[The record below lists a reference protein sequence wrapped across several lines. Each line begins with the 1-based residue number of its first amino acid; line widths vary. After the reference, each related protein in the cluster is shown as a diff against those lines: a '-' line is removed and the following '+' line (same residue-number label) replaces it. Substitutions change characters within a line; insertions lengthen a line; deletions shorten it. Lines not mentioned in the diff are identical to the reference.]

1 MADLERKERCKR
13 LATLRKRAE
22 RDREDINKK
31 NAIKEKDKERKKR
44 QRLNESNLE
53 NTQTLIKKKQQ
64 NYQSRSMCH
73 GIVDLVLLN
82 HNSLLAG
89 ATARQFSM
97 TVTVKPN
104 QPHFLFLV
112 C

>member
-31 NAIKEKDKERKKR
+31 NAIKEKDREEER

>member
-13 LATLRKRAE
+13 LATLHKRAE

-53 NTQTLIKKKQQ
+53 NTQTLRR
-64 NYQSRSMCH
+64 NSRT
-73 GIVDLVLLN
+73 IR
-82 HNSLLAG
+82 AE
-89 ATARQFSM
+89 
-97 TVTVKPN
+97 
-104 QPHFLFLV
+104 V
-112 C
+112 CAMV